1 MIVGIPKEIKSSENR
16 VGITPAGVNIL
27 INAGHEVIVQNNA
40 GIGSGISNEDYQ
52 EAGALIKN
60 TAQEIYG
67 IADMILKV
75 KEPLPAEYGLMRKG
89 QILFAYLHLAAEPEL
104 TQVLMEKGVV
114 AVAYETVQNADGL
127 LPLLAPMSEVA
138 GRMAVQIGAQL
149 LDKTNA
155 DGNGILMGGVPGV
168 PPAEVVIIG
177 AGIVGTNAAKIAIGL
192 GARVTVVDV
201 NINRLRYLDDI
212 YGNRI
217 TTLASNPYEMARAVK
232 KADLVI
238 GAVLLAGQK
247 APRLVT
253 EEMVKEM
260 KQGAV
265 VIDIA
270 VDQGGCVETIDRIT
284 SHKDPVYVK
293 HGVIHYAVPNVPGI
307 VPRTSTFALTNVTIP
322 FALELANKGYQKIL
336 TESSPL
342 TKGFNVVNGEVV
354 HPGVAEAHCIPY
366 SEVS

>member
-1 MIVGIPKEIKSSENR
+1 MIIGIPKEIKSSENR
-16 VGITPAGVNIL
+16 VGITPAGVNVL
-27 INAGHEVIVQNNA
+27 VNAGHKVIVQNGA

-52 EAGALIKN
+52 EAGASIIN
-60 TAQEIYG
+60 TAEEVYD

-75 KEPLPAEYGLMRKG
+75 KEPLPAEYGLMRKD
-89 QILFAYLHLAAEPEL
+89 QVLFTYLHLAAEPEL
-104 TQVLMEKGVV
+104 TKALMEKGVI
-114 AVAYETVQNADGL
+114 AVAYETVQDGDGL

-138 GRMAVQIGAQL
+138 GRMAVQIGARL
-149 LDKTNA
+149 LDKTHVN
-155 DGNGILMGGVPGV
+155 GSGILMGGVPGV

-192 GARVTVVDV
+192 GARVTIIDV
-201 NINRLRYLDDI
+201 NIKRLRYLDDI

-217 TTLASNPYEMARAVK
+217 TTQASNAYEIARAVK
-232 KADLVI
+232 KADLLV
-238 GAVLLAGQK
+238 GAVLLPGQK

-265 VIDIA
+265 IIDIA

-284 SHKDPVYVK
+284 THKEPIYVK
-293 HGVIHYAVPNVPGI
+293 HGVVHYAVPNVPGI

-322 FALELANKGYQKIL
+322 FALELANKGYRKVL
-336 TESSPL
+336 AERTPL
-342 TKGFNVVNGEVV
+342 ARGFNVINGEVV
-354 HPGVAEAHCIPY
+354 HPGVAQAHSFPY